1 MTQERS
7 MELCKQTLA
16 ILTKKGIAVFNE
28 GPECHFIA
36 HRSIRI
42 QSVLDSISPKQLDDL
57 LVQLPFNTLIAP
69 VSQEQERNLYHSEVM
84 KQPAWNIQHIYEL
97 TITTLD
103 IPLLN
108 KAMAQVVKNHDLLR
122 TYYMPL
128 GTSWA
133 QIIIPDTIL
142 EIRPIDMP
150 GLPEFKRF
158 IATKRN
164 NLLRLDT
171 PPLLQAWICQIKETC
186 YLGFV
191 THHSLADAFTTTML
205 LSELMGYYLL
215 LLKQQTPVLK
225 PIGEQYWQ
233 YSLSRF
239 DGDIYRGSKTL
250 QYWREQLADSVLS
263 MQLPYAWDPQKVD
276 RELLNV
282 ADGDMISL
290 SSSLSK
296 EIRRFSQD
304 HEITYTQLFTT
315 AIAMLLVHGMGN
327 PRAIV
332 QFVNNQRDRASL
344 INTLGEFTNVL
355 FIPFGPV
362 EIDPESSIIDV
373 LRKVKRKSLYS
384 LGFARVDFSEL
395 LALTGLDNYE
405 GYFRQSGDVIINS
418 ADIDAGTLDS
428 SMGYGR
434 SLFADTLSQDKESPA
449 KGRAVGTLFYQILKM
464 NQRIHL
470 ITSYRKHLFDK
481 TEIQQLS
488 AFIVKIVEEM
498 IHNPKQK
505 VKNILSSMHNSI
517 EKLKKQA
524 NRFPIQ
530 PPLNVQKCRRC
541 VLSGQSAIVSPMPA
555 GLIARRCGASERLE
569 KPLSEGQKGLWLLQK
584 LEPGMTAY
592 NIPIA
597 LRIND
602 KIQVD
607 ILKQACGF
615 ILKKHPVL
623 QTAFTTDEE
632 GTPLQYINKERLLS
646 FNQQSIQSL
655 SEDDLLKLLK
665 TTFKQPF
672 RLDHDPLMRVHLFSR
687 SENEHILLVIIHHI
701 IFDGTSILIF
711 INDLLSAYKTYSHGR
726 QPVLKSGETTSC
738 FDFVDWEQDLLSN
751 EKGKKHLAYW
761 KEQLAGELP
770 ILKLPIDK
778 TRPARQTY
786 SGATC
791 TTRLSTELTGQ
802 LHHLAKEQG
811 VSLFVLLLGIYK
823 ALLYR
828 YTHQEDIIVGLPT
841 IGRPEKRFE
850 QTLGYFINMAPLR
863 STINGNES
871 FSSYLERLKR
881 SVAHALDHSE
891 YPFPK
896 LVSQLHLNTGAAYAP
911 VFQTLFVLQN
921 FSSIQAKKEISG
933 KNPDIS
939 VIPGLHQEGDF
950 DLSMEMIAGEKE
962 ITVHLSYNS
971 DLFIE
976 ETIVSFIDHYIK
988 LAQEIVQNPNQAIAQ
1003 YDLLDKEKR
1012 HKLLIEWNNTRADYP
1027 VDKCVHELIETQAK
1041 KTPGAVAVVFE
1052 GRQLT
1057 YGELDQKSTRLAEY
1071 LQSLGVK
1078 PNTLIAICVERSL
1091 EMIVGLLGI
1100 LKSGGVYVS
1109 LDPEY
1114 PDERLKYMLE
1124 DCQTQ
1129 ILLTRKSL
1137 SEKLVN
1143 LVNKDVQIIY
1153 LDKEV
1158 TTPDTNK
1165 TLLREVQHD
1174 HPAYVIYTSGSTGR
1188 PKGVLISHGS
1198 IVNHCQVV
1206 QNYYNLSSD
1215 DHILQLA
1222 SLNVDASLEQI
1233 LPGLMTGARIIIRD
1247 TEIWSSEKFLNKV
1260 SEYGITVIDISPA
1273 YLHEL
1278 LLQWSNSQK
1287 TALKEL
1293 RLVITG
1299 GEVITPDT
1307 VELWQKSPMHSI
1319 RLINAYGPTET
1330 TITSTAF
1337 EIKAQPSASGPLRNI
1352 PIGRP
1357 LENEMVYIL
1366 DGYGK
1371 PVPVGMP
1378 GELHISGA
1386 GVAMGYLNRPELT
1399 QEKFVQDP
1407 FNPGFRM
1414 YKTGDLARWLPAG
1427 NIEYSGRIDQ
1437 QVKVRGFRIECGE
1450 IESVLKEQET
1460 IENALVIAET
1470 IKESTQLIAFLVPA
1484 APGSPPEHPIDIGQ
1498 LKKAL
1503 QAKLPD
1509 YMIPS
1514 AFVSLDKIPLTP
1526 GGKIDRKALTKQ
1538 NIEPTES
1545 RAYMAP
1551 ETETEKELSKIW
1563 EKVLGVQPIGI
1574 KDNFFDLG
1582 GHSLLSVRL
1591 MAEIHKKFGK
1601 DLPISTLFQAPN
1613 IGEQGNM
1620 LDMEIEKAHEPWTP
1634 LVSIKPEGNK
1644 TPFFCVHPVG
1654 GNVLSYNE
1662 LANQFGNQYPFYG
1675 LQSPGL
1681 NGADHPGSIEGL
1693 ASIYIEAIRKIQHH
1707 GPYQL
1712 GGWSMGGLIAY
1723 EMAQQLEQA
1732 GEEIGLV
1739 ALIESYI
1746 PQAVKSFEESYIK
1759 ENNLEEYDQ
1768 ETLLLVSFAEDLGLY
1783 DGEIPISLLE
1793 STRNPGKLLEQI
1805 LDQAKGSNILPSDM
1819 KSERLY
1825 QLFKVFKANT
1835 LAMNDYQPRP
1845 LQSQAILFC
1854 ANGNKEDQDP
1864 SRGWSEL
1871 LDENLAIFRI
1881 PGTHYTIF
1889 RKPNVEVLVGKLREY
1904 LQ

>member
-1 MTQERS
+1 VTQERS
-7 MELCKQTLA
+7 MESCKQTLA
-16 ILTKKGIAVFNE
+16 KLTEKGIAIFHE
-28 GPECHFIA
+28 GPECQFIA
-36 HRSIRI
+36 HRSIHI
-42 QSVLDSISPKQLDDL
+42 QSVLDSISPEKLNNL
-57 LVQLPFNTLIAP
+57 RVQLPFNTLIAP

-84 KQPAWNIQHIYEL
+84 KQSAWNIQHIYEL

-103 IPLLN
+103 ISLLN

-128 GTSWA
+128 GNSWA
-133 QIIIPDTIL
+133 QIIMPDAIL
-142 EIRPIDMP
+142 EIRPLDMP

-158 IATKRN
+158 IAKQRN

-171 PPLLQAWICQIKETC
+171 PPLLQAWTCRINETC

-191 THHSLADAFTTTML
+191 THHSLSDAFTTTML
-205 LSELMGYYLL
+205 FSELMGYYHS
-215 LLKQQTPVLK
+215 LLKEQTLVLK
-225 PIGEQYWQ
+225 PIDEQYWQ
-233 YSLSRF
+233 YSLSQF
-239 DGDIYRGSKTL
+239 NGNIYRGSKTL

-263 MQLPYAWDPQKVD
+263 MQLPYARDPQKVD
-276 RELLNV
+276 QKLLQV
-282 ADGDMISL
+282 ADGNMISL
-290 SSSLSK
+290 SSSISE
-296 EIRRFSQD
+296 EIRRFGQD

-315 AIAMLLVHGMGN
+315 AVTMLLIHGMGN
-327 PRAIV
+327 SRAIV
-332 QFVNNQRDRASL
+332 QFINNQRDRASL

-355 FIPFGPV
+355 FIPFGPF
-362 EIDPESSIIDV
+362 EMDPELGIIEV
-373 LRKVKRKSLYS
+373 LRKVKRKSLNS
-384 LGFARVDFSEL
+384 LRFAKVDFSEL

-405 GYFRQSGDVIINS
+405 GYYRQSGDVIINS

-428 SMGYGR
+428 SERYGR
-434 SLFADTLSQDKESPA
+434 SLFADTLSKNKESHIE
-449 KGRAVGTLFYQILKM
+449 GRAVATLFYQILKM

-470 ITSYRKHLFDK
+470 ITSYRKHLFEKSD
-481 TEIQQLS
+481 IQQLS
-488 AFIVKIVEEM
+488 ALIVQIVEEM
-498 IHNPKQK
+498 IHNPEQK
-505 VKNILSSMHNSI
+505 VKGILSRMHNSI

-524 NRFPIQ
+524 NRYKLIH
-530 PPLNVQKCRRC
+530 PLMNK
-541 VLSGQSAIVSPMPA
+541 
-555 GLIARRCGASERLE
+555 

-597 LRIND
+597 LKIND
-602 KIQVD
+602 NIQAD

-615 ILKKHPVL
+615 ILKKHPIL
-623 QTAFTTDEE
+623 QTAFTSDEQ
-632 GTPLQYINKERLLS
+632 GTPLQYINKERPLC

-701 IFDGTSILIF
+701 IFDGTSILVF
-711 INDLLSAYKTYSHGR
+711 INDLLSAYKTYSQGQ
-726 QPVLKSGETTSC
+726 QPVFKSGETTSY

-751 EKGKKHLAYW
+751 ERGEKHLAYW
-761 KEQLAGELP
+761 QEQLAGELP
-770 ILKLPIDK
+770 LLKLPIDK

-791 TTRLSTELTGQ
+791 PARLSAELTEQ
-802 LHHLAKEQG
+802 LRHMAREQG

-828 YTHQEDIIVGLPT
+828 YSNQEDIIVGLPT

-871 FSSYLERLKR
+871 FSSYLEQLRWK
-881 SVAHALDHSE
+881 VAYALDHSE

-896 LVSQLHLNTGAAYAP
+896 LVSQLHLKAGTAYSP

-921 FSSIQAKKEISG
+921 FFSIQAKKELSG

-939 VIPGLHQEGDF
+939 MIPGLHQEGDF
-950 DLSMEMIAGEKE
+950 DLSLEMIAGERE
-962 ITVHLSYNS
+962 ITIHLSYNS
-971 DLFIE
+971 DLFLE
-976 ETIVSFIDHYIK
+976 ETIIGFIDHYIK
-988 LAQEIVQNPNQAIAQ
+988 LAQEIIQNPDQAIAQ
-1003 YDLLDKEKR
+1003 YDLLNKEER
-1012 HKLLIEWNNTRADYP
+1012 HKLLIEWNSNQVDYP
-1027 VDKCVHELIETQAK
+1027 IDKCVHELIETRAK
-1041 KTPGAVAVVFE
+1041 ITPGTVAVVFE

-1057 YGELDQKSTRLAEY
+1057 YGELNQKSTRLAKY

-1100 LKSGGVYVS
+1100 LKSGGAYVP

-1114 PDERLKYMLE
+1114 PDKRLRYMLE
-1124 DCQTQ
+1124 DCQTG
-1129 ILLTRKSL
+1129 ILLTRESL
-1137 SEKLVN
+1137 SEKMVN
-1143 LVNKDVQIIY
+1143 LVDKDIQIIC

-1158 TTPDTNK
+1158 TMPDTNN
-1165 TLLREVQHD
+1165 TLLREVQPE

-1188 PKGVLISHGS
+1188 PKGALISHGS

-1215 DHILQLA
+1215 DHILQFA

-1233 LPGLMTGARIIIRD
+1233 LPGLMTGAMIIIRD
-1247 TEIWSSEKFLNKV
+1247 REIWSPEKFLNKV
-1260 SEYGITVIDISPA
+1260 SEYGITVIDIPPA

-1287 TALKEL
+1287 RAMEEL

-1299 GEVITPDT
+1299 GEAITPET
-1307 VELWQKSPMHSI
+1307 VELWQKSPVHSI

-1337 EIKAQPSASGPLRNI
+1337 EIKAQPKTSDSLHNI

-1366 DGYGK
+1366 DRYGN
-1371 PVPVGMP
+1371 PVPVGVP
-1378 GELHISGA
+1378 GELHISGTGLA
-1386 GVAMGYLNRPELT
+1386 LGYLNRPELT
-1399 QEKFVQDP
+1399 RERFIDNP
-1407 FNPGFRM
+1407 FKPGTRM
-1414 YKTGDLARWLPAG
+1414 YKTGDMARWLPDG

-1450 IESVLKEQET
+1450 IESILKEQET
-1460 IENALVIAET
+1460 IENALVIAKT
-1470 IKESTQLIAFLVPA
+1470 IKESTQLIACLVPA
-1484 APGSPPEHPIDIGQ
+1484 DPGSPMDTGQ

-1503 QAKLPD
+1503 QTKLPD

-1526 GGKIDRKALTKQ
+1526 GGKTDRKALTKQ
-1538 NIEPTES
+1538 NIELTES
-1545 RAYMAP
+1545 QEYVAP

-1563 EKVLGVQPIGI
+1563 GKVLGVEQIGI
-1574 KDNFFDLG
+1574 KDNFFDHG

-1601 DLPISTLFQAPN
+1601 DLSISTLFQAPN
-1613 IGEQGNM
+1613 IKEQGNI
-1620 LDMEIEKAHEPWTP
+1620 LDLEIEKTHELWTP

-1644 TPFFCVHPVG
+1644 TPFFCAHPVG

-1662 LANQFGNQYPFYG
+1662 LANHFGNQYPFYG
-1675 LQSPGL
+1675 LESPGL

-1693 ASIYIEAIRKIQHH
+1693 ASIYIEAILKIQPH

-1732 GEEIGLV
+1732 GEEIALV
-1739 ALIESYI
+1739 TLIESYI

-1759 ENNLEEYDQ
+1759 ENNFEKYDQ
-1768 ETLLLVSFAEDLGLY
+1768 EALLLLSFARDLGLY
-1783 DGEIPISLLE
+1783 EGEIPISLLE
-1793 STRNPGKLLEQI
+1793 SIRKPGELLEQI
-1805 LDQAKGSNILPSDM
+1805 LDRAKSSDILPSEM

-1825 QLFKVFKANT
+1825 KLFKVFNANT

-1845 LQSQAILFC
+1845 LESQVILFC
-1854 ANGNKEDQDP
+1854 ANGDKEEITIQDP
-1864 SRGWSEL
+1864 ARGWSEL
-1871 LDENLAIFRI
+1871 LDGNLEISRI
-1881 PGTHYTIF
+1881 PGTHYTILQ
-1889 RKPNVEVLVGKLREY
+1889 KPNVGVLVGKLREY